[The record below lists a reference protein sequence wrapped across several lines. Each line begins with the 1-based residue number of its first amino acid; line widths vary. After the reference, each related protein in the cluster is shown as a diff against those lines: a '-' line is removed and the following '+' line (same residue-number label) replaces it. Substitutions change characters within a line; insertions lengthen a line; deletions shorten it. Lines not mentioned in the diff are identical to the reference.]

1 MSTLHKLGSKAAWAA
16 VLTTL
21 LALGGCWN
29 DDEDETPP
37 APPAPI
43 TSVPDSAGASI
54 AAFFSFIVG
63 LSASDEASE
72 PLTISTAFAVPAD
85 ETSESTPLP

>member
-16 VLTTL
+16 VVTTL

-29 DDEDETPP
+29 NHEDA
-37 APPAPI
+37 APPAAS
-43 TSVPDSAGASI
+43 TSVPDSAGVSI

-72 PLTISTAFAVPAD
+72 PLTISTSFAVPVD